1 MQHTLAR
8 SIGAGLAM
16 AFVGAT
22 SASALDPGNY
32 TVQCVSPD
40 RGNGATYDISMDKI
54 DLLTLKT
61 TFGAVISGVRL
72 DDGKRIMLIGD
83 RNCALIETAR
93 RTR

>member
-1 MQHTLAR
+1 MQHALAR
-8 SIGAGLAM
+8 SIAAGLAM
-16 AFVGAT
+16 AFIGAMP
-22 SASALDPGNY
+22 ASALDPGNY
-32 TVQCVSPD
+32 TVQCISPD
-40 RGNGATYDISMDKI
+40 KVDGATYDISMDKI

-93 RTR
+93 RSR